1 MFGFFEKKP
10 SENTRRITLTLS
22 GMHCTSCA
30 VNIDLTLEDLPGV
43 ANSKTNYARSR
54 ATIDFEPEKID
65 PDTIISEISK
75 LGYEAKIVA

>member
-1 MFGFFEKKP
+1 MFNFFNKKP
-10 SENTRRITLTLS
+10 PENTERITLTLS

-54 ATIDFEPEKID
+54 ATIDFEPEKVS
-65 PDTIISEISK
+65 PEKIIAEVSK
-75 LGYEAKIVA
+75 LGYTAKGSS